1 MSVPQDLALLFE
13 AFDRNARVNRAVL
26 ATLHARDLDT
36 SDGVG
41 GFSIGQHLADVV
53 GFRRGWLSRVSPE
66 HAERLA
72 DVTDGDAPNW
82 LRVGTIAELQAAFDN
97 GDAAIRD
104 AVLDAVR
111 DGRRFERA
119 YASHPAQLMVHCLVH
134 DAHHRG
140 QILALLR
147 QAGRSAEER
156 ERLEDD
162 TWPIW
167 RV

>member
-1 MSVPQDLALLFE
+1 MSLPKELELVYE
-13 AFDRNARVNRAVL
+13 AFERNARVNRAVL
-26 ATLHARDLDT
+26 ATLDMGDLDYG
-36 SDGVG
+36 DGVG
-41 GFSIGQHLADVV
+41 GFSIGQHLADIV
-53 GFRRGWLSRVSPE
+53 GFRRDWLSRVSPE
-66 HAERLA
+66 HAERLL
-72 DVTDGDAPNW
+72 DITDADAPNR
-82 LRVGTIAELQAAFDN
+82 LKAGSIGELQAAFDD

-111 DGRRFERA
+111 DGRRFDRA
-119 YASHPAQLMVHCLVH
+119 YASHPAQLMVHCVVH

-147 QAGRSAEER
+147 QSGRAPEER
-156 ERLEDD
+156 ERLEDA